1 MAELKELAA
10 KKLVTLAGVNFN
22 VTTKT
27 SLFTVPPGKSCII
40 THMVTRAPSISL
52 TTASWGFGFNAN
64 ADDVAAS
71 ATHTGLDGS
80 TKYVLHAAKDASVRG
95 AASDVFGVKCSVAQ
109 GAAATVTI
117 DVFGYL
123 F

>member
-1 MAELKELAA
+1 MAELNTLAV
-10 KKLVTLAGVNFN
+10 KKLATVSSVDFN

-27 SLFTVPPGKSCII
+27 TLFTVPLGKTCII
-40 THMVTRAPSISL
+40 VHVVTRNASISL

-64 ADDVAAS
+64 GDDVVAS
-71 ATHTGLDGS
+71 ATHAGLTDS
-80 TKYVLHAAKDASVRG
+80 TKFVLHSAKDASVRG
-95 AASDVFGVKCSVAQ
+95 AAADVFGVRCSVAQ

>member
-10 KKLVTLAGVNFN
+10 KKLATVAGVNFN
-22 VTTKT
+22 VTTK
-27 SLFTVPPGKSCII
+27 SSIFTVPPGKSCII

-64 ADDVAAS
+64 ADDVVTS
-71 ATHTGLDGS
+71 ATHTGLDGA
-80 TKYVLHAAKDASVRG
+80 TKYALHGAKDASVRG
-95 AASDVFGVKCSVAQ
+95 AAADVFGVRCSVAQ

>member
-1 MAELKELAA
+1 MAELRELAA
-10 KKLVTLAGVNFN
+10 KKLATVASIDFN

-27 SLFTVPPGKSCII
+27 TLFTVPPGKSCII
-40 THMVTRAPSISL
+40 TRMITRAASISL

-64 ADDVAAS
+64 ADDVVAS
-71 ATHTGLDGS
+71 ATHTGLDGA
-80 TKYVLHAAKDASVRG
+80 TKYVPHVAKDASVRG
-95 AASDVFGVKCSVAQ
+95 IAADVFGVRCSVAQ

>member
-1 MAELKELAA
+1 MGELRELAA
-10 KKLVTLAGVNFN
+10 KKLATVTGVDFN

-27 SLFTVPPGKSCII
+27 TLFTVPPGKSCIVVRA
-40 THMVTRAPSISL
+40 VTRNPSVSL

-64 ADDVAAS
+64 ADDVVAS
-71 ATHTGLDGS
+71 ATHTGLDGA
-80 TKYVLHAAKDASVRG
+80 TKYVLTGAKDASVRG
-95 AASDVFGVKCSVAQ
+95 AAGDVFGVKCSVAQ

>member
-10 KKLVTLAGVNFN
+10 KKLATVAGVDFN

-27 SLFTVPPGKSCII
+27 TLFTVPPGKSCII
-40 THMVTRAPSISL
+40 THMVTRAPSTSL
-52 TTASWGFGFNAN
+52 TTASWGFGFNADGN
-64 ADDVAAS
+64 DVVAS

-80 TKYVLHAAKDASVRG
+80 TKYVLHSAKDASVLG
-95 AASDVFGVKCSVAQ
+95 AAADVFGVKCSIAQ
-109 GAAATVTI
+109 GAAATVAI

-123 F
+123 Y

>member
-1 MAELKELAA
+1 MAELRELAA
-10 KKLVTLAGVNFN
+10 KKLVTVTGVDFN

-27 SLFTVPPGKSCII
+27 TLFTVPPGKSCII
-40 THMVTRAPSISL
+40 THVVTRAPSTSL

-64 ADDVAAS
+64 ADDVVAS

-80 TKYVLHAAKDASVRG
+80 TKYVLHEAKDVSVRG
-95 AASDVFGVKCSVAQ
+95 AAADIFGVRCSVAQ
-109 GAAATVTI
+109 GAAATVTV

-123 F
+123 L